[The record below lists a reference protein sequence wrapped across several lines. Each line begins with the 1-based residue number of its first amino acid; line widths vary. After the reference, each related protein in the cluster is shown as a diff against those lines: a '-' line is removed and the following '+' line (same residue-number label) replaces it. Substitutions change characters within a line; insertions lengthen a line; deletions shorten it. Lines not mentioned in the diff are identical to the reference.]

1 MEFFSYEPLGDVGLR
16 IGEKNLYSVVYVRL
30 VT

>member
-1 MEFFSYEPLGDVGLR
+1 MDFFSYEPLGDVGLR
-16 IGEKNLYSVVYVRL
+16 IGEQNLYSVGYMRL